1 MGIPLRVLIVEDSED
16 DALLLV
22 RVLRRSGYDLTYERV
37 DTAAAMSVA
46 LETYTWDIIIA
57 DYTMPDFNGLAALSL
72 MQAKHLDLPFIV
84 VSGSIGEDLAVAA
97 MKAGAHDYIMK
108 GYLARLIPAV
118 ERELREAEV
127 RRARRRAEETLQ
139 ESYQLLHAVFAG
151 TADAIFVKDLE
162 GRYIMMN
169 PAGAEALGRSP
180 AEIMGKHDADLYAP
194 ETAHSTMDHD
204 RRVIRS
210 GETYTFEEVATIGD
224 VTRTYLSTRTP
235 HQDHQGKIIGVI
247 GVARDITDRKQSEEE
262 MRRQRETLYQSE
274 KLATMGQLLAGVAH
288 ELNNPL
294 SVVMGQASLLRQS
307 IRSKRQI
314 ERAEK
319 IVHAAER
326 CARIVNNFLALA
338 RQRPP
343 ERHPLQLNQVVREA
357 VELLAYQLRIDSVEV
372 SFELAEELPVLH
384 GDPHQLHQVVVNLVS
399 NAHQAMWETPAP
411 RRLWLATGQDVDSQ
425 HVWLEIRDS
434 GPGIASEIQVRIF
447 EPFFTTK
454 PPGVGTGLGLSLCHG
469 IVESHGGHISV
480 KSAAGQGATFRI
492 ELPLAGVEEA
502 LILRPEVTV
511 SPVIRGK
518 RILVVDDEPGISG
531 VVAEVL
537 QLDGHVVDM
546 VENGAEA
553 LRRVLEQ
560 SFDVI
565 LSDIRMP
572 ELDGPGLYREIEQ
585 RDPRLLQRMIFLTGD
600 TLSPGTRDFLE
611 QTGVPC
617 LSKPFALGEIREIV
631 QRVLQVQQDQ
641 LPGDPDLASSQ
652 AQQLS

>member
-1 MGIPLRVLIVEDSED
+1 
-16 DALLLV
+16 
-22 RVLRRSGYDLTYERV
+22 
-37 DTAAAMSVA
+37 
-46 LETYTWDIIIA
+46 
-57 DYTMPDFNGLAALSL
+57 
-72 MQAKHLDLPFIV
+72 
-84 VSGSIGEDLAVAA
+84 
-97 MKAGAHDYIMK
+97 
-108 GYLARLIPAV
+108 
-118 ERELREAEV
+118 
-127 RRARRRAEETLQ
+127 
-139 ESYQLLHAVFAG
+139 
-151 TADAIFVKDLE
+151 
-162 GRYIMMN
+162 
-169 PAGAEALGRSP
+169 
-180 AEIMGKHDADLYAP
+180 
-194 ETAHSTMDHD
+194 
-204 RRVIRS
+204 
-210 GETYTFEEVATIGD
+210 
-224 VTRTYLSTRTP
+224 
-235 HQDHQGKIIGVI
+235 
-247 GVARDITDRKQSEEE
+247 
-262 MRRQRETLYQSE
+262 
-274 KLATMGQLLAGVAH
+274 LLAGVAH